1 VVSFIPDTAY
11 RVEDLTPGTGNEQKN
26 QQNRMTKIL
35 ICDDSVAE
43 VRLIQAVLDTAGYR
57 SVVTN
62 DPMAIERTIDAERP
76 NLILLDVVMPQRNG
90 YQVCR
95 DLKGNHEYNRIPVVV
110 VSSKDQ
116 DSDKFW
122 AKEQGADGYV
132 VKPFTPE
139 QLLGAI
145 KRFV

>member
-1 VVSFIPDTAY
+1 
-11 RVEDLTPGTGNEQKN
+11 
-26 QQNRMTKIL
+26 MTKIL
-35 ICDDSVAE
+35 ICDDSIAE
-43 VRLIQAVLDTAGYR
+43 VRLIQAVLDKAGYR

-62 DPMAIERTIDAERP
+62 DPTAIERTIDAERP

-95 DLKGNHEYNRIPVVV
+95 DLKGNTEYNRIPVVV

-122 AKEQGADGYV
+122 AREQGADGYV

-139 QLLGAI
+139 QLLGTI